1 MELNLHVK
9 YRNKFLLFVL
19 LIVSVFKG
27 LDADWFSGMERRQF
41 TVELFGVW
49 RGEGSQNT
57 STSDMEARR
66 TDV

>member
-1 MELNLHVK
+1 MELNLHEQH
-9 YRNKFLLFVL
+9 RNKFLLIVL
-19 LIVSVFKG
+19 LLVSVFIG

-41 TVELFGVW
+41 TVELFGIW
-49 RGEGSQNT
+49 RSEGSQDT

>member
-9 YRNKFLLFVL
+9 YRNKFILFALLNISLF
-19 LIVSVFKG
+19 IG

-49 RGEGSQNT
+49 RSEGS
-57 STSDMEARR
+57 
-66 TDV
+66 